1 MASAQ
6 AKTNILLMLDKV
18 NFVQRFPP
26 KKASARIYLTGSERQ
41 FTASICLVVCNCTQW
56 ITNDNLIVF
65 SRVFFYRYV
74 HLSCLMPEFLVI
86 EW

>member
-6 AKTNILLMLDKV
+6 AKTNISFMPKV

-26 KKASARIYLTGSERQ
+26 KKASARIYLTSSERQ

-65 SRVFFYRYV
+65 SRVFFTDV
-74 HLSCLMPEFLVI
+74 FTFLV
-86 EW
+86 